1 MRKLNILLILCLMAS
16 LLSASV
22 VKIIIT
28 TTAAGTLSTLISVD
42 ESTTVTDLTVTG
54 PIDAQDFK
62 FMRDNMTVLA
72 NIDLS
77 NASIVDY
84 NGTNGTLSSASTDYP
99 ANTVPNS
106 AFKTTAGK
114 ASLISVVLPNSIVAI
129 ADNAFYKCTGLTTI
143 NIPSTVN
150 VIGQLCFMYCSSL
163 VSLTL
168 PPNLVTI
175 SMSTFYNCANLT
187 SMVIPSSVSTIN
199 NSAFVGCTG
208 LTNILLPST
217 VTSMGGSLFSG
228 CTGLKSAVM
237 PNSLTSS
244 GNGTF
249 NGCSSLTTVTLP
261 SAITLIDQSSFRN
274 CSALTEF
281 VIPPTVKTLGVSCF
295 LGCTSLLSIEIP
307 SSVVTTNLSMFM
319 GCSSLAKVIFDEN
332 ASTSFMGN
340 QSFQDCLSLKE
351 IYLNRAIVPYSAA
364 SFFQN
369 VIVGNVKLYVPAAS
383 LNLYQA
389 NAFWSTFQ
397 SVSAISTTSVNAIK
411 ENDFKVYPAESGLFV
426 NSSVANEL
434 IEVYTTLGVRVASV
448 LSIVGS
454 TTIDV
459 PKGAIYIV
467 RMGTKTTKVIL

>member
-1 MRKLNILLILCLMAS
+1 MCLMATM
-16 LLSASV
+16 LSASV
-22 VKIIIT
+22 VKTIT
-28 TTAAGTLSTLISVD
+28 TTAAGSLSTLISVD
-42 ESTTVTDLTVTG
+42 ESTTVTDLIVTG

-62 FMRDNMTVLA
+62 FMRDNLTVLA
-72 NIDLS
+72 TVDLS
-77 NASIVDY
+77 NASIVAY
-84 NGTNGTLSSASTDYP
+84 TGTNGTQSAAAIDYP

-106 AFKTTAGK
+106 AFKMTAGK
-114 ASLISVVLPNSIVAI
+114 ASLISVILPNSIVAF

-143 NIPSTVN
+143 NIPSTVTT
-150 VIGQLCFMYCSSL
+150 IGQMCFMYCSRLAS
-163 VSLTL
+163 VTL

-199 NSAFVGCTG
+199 NSAFIGCTG

-281 VIPPTVKTLGVSCF
+281 VIPSTVKTLGVSCF

-307 SSVVTTNLSMFM
+307 SSVVTTNLSMFQ

-332 ASTSFMGN
+332 TSTSFMGN

-369 VIVGNVKLYVPAAS
+369 VVVGNVKLYVPAAS
-383 LNLYQA
+383 LGLYQA
-389 NAFWSTFQ
+389 NTFWSTFQ
-397 SVSAISTTSVNAIK
+397 SVSAITTTAVNTVK
-411 ENDFKVYPAESGLFV
+411 GDDFKVYPTQSGLSV
-426 NSSVANEL
+426 NSIVANEL
-434 IEVYTTLGVRVASV
+434 IEVYSTLGVRVASV
-448 LSIVGS
+448 LSQVGS
-454 TTIDV
+454 NTV
-459 PKGAIYIV
+459 ELPKGAIYIV
-467 RMGTKTTKVIL
+467 RMGGRSNKVIL